1 MTRTQGL
8 YVNLPISDLAR
19 TRAFYTALGFEINE
33 AFSNDKAIAIVLGD
47 NQYAMLL
54 TRDFFR
60 SFTPLDIADP
70 AKYVQ
75 CLLAIQFDDRKAVD
89 AIVEAALA
97 NGGGEPHPPEDMGF
111 MYQRAFSDP
120 DGHGWGP
127 FWMDAAAMPPQS
139 DLPTH
144 DEGIR

>member
-8 YVNLPISDLAR
+8 YINLPVTDLPR

-33 AFSNDKAIAIVLGD
+33 AFSDDNAVAVVLGEK
-47 NQYAMLL
+47 QFAMLL
-54 TRDFFR
+54 KREFFQT
-60 SFTPLDIADP
+60 FTKLELADP
-70 AKYVQ
+70 ARYVQ
-75 CLLAIQFDDRKAVD
+75 SLLAIQFDDKSAVD

-111 MYQRAFSDP
+111 MYQRAFSDL

-127 FWMDAAAMPPQS
+127 FWMDPA
-139 DLPTH
+139 
-144 DEGIR
+144 GIPEDH

>member
-1 MTRTQGL
+1 MTRTTGL
-8 YVNLPISDLAR
+8 YINLPITDLAR

-33 AFSNDKAIAIVLGD
+33 NFSDDKAVAVVLGES
-47 NQYAMLL
+47 QYAMLL
-54 TRDFFR
+54 KREFFQ
-60 SFTPLDIADP
+60 SFTKQEIADP

-75 CLLAIQFDDRKAVD
+75 CLLAIQFDDREGVD
-89 AIVEAALA
+89 AIVDAALA

-127 FWMDAAAMPPQS
+127 FWMDPA
-139 DLPTH
+139 
-144 DEGIR
+144 GIPAQA

>member
-8 YVNLPISDLAR
+8 FVNLPISDVAR

-33 AFSNDKAIAIVLGD
+33 NFSNDKAVAVVLGD
-47 NQYAMLL
+47 KQFAMLL
-54 TRDFFR
+54 HRDFFQT
-60 SFTPLDIADP
+60 FTPLELADP
-70 AKYVQ
+70 TRYVMS
-75 CLLAIQFDDRKAVD
+75 LVAIQFDDKQGVD

-127 FWMDAAAMPPQS
+127 FWMDPAGVP
-139 DLPTH
+139 
-144 DEGIR
+144 EGH

>member
-1 MTRTQGL
+1 MTRTKGL
-8 YVNLPISDLAR
+8 YINLPITDLAR

-33 AFSNDKAIAIVLGD
+33 NFSDDKAVAVVLGES
-47 NQYAMLL
+47 QYAMLL
-54 TRDFFR
+54 KREFFQ
-60 SFTPLDIADP
+60 SFTKQEIADP

-75 CLLAIQFDDRKAVD
+75 CLLAIQFDDREGVD
-89 AIVEAALA
+89 AIVDAALA

-127 FWMDAAAMPPQS
+127 FWMDPA
-139 DLPTH
+139 
-144 DEGIR
+144 GIPAQA

>member
-8 YVNLPISDLAR
+8 FINLPIADIAS

-33 AFSNDKAIAIVLGD
+33 NFSDDNAVAVVLGD
-47 NQYAMLL
+47 KQFAMLL
-54 TRDFFR
+54 KREFFQT
-60 SFTPLDIADP
+60 FTKLELADP
-70 AKYVQ
+70 TKYVQ
-75 CLLAIQFDDRKAVD
+75 SLVAIQFDDKKEVD
-89 AIVEAALA
+89 AIVEAALG

-127 FWMDAAAMPPQS
+127 FWMDPA
-139 DLPTH
+139 
-144 DEGIR
+144 GIPEDH

>member
-8 YVNLPISDLAR
+8 FVNLPISDVAR

-33 AFSNDKAIAIVLGD
+33 NFSNDKAVAVVLGD
-47 NQYAMLL
+47 KQFAMLL
-54 TRDFFR
+54 HRDFFQT
-60 SFTPLDIADP
+60 FTTLELADP
-70 AKYVQ
+70 TRYVMS
-75 CLLAIQFDDRKAVD
+75 LVAIQFDDRKDVD

-127 FWMDAAAMPPQS
+127 FWMDPAGIPEDHRPQ
-139 DLPTH
+139 DKDT
-144 DEGIR
+144 R

>member
-1 MTRTQGL
+1 MTT
-8 YVNLPISDLAR
+8 VPFSDDNAV
-19 TRAFYTALGFEINE
+19 AV
-33 AFSNDKAIAIVLGD
+33 VLGEK
-47 NQYAMLL
+47 QFAMLL
-54 TRDFFR
+54 KREFFQT
-60 SFTPLDIADP
+60 FTKQALADP

-75 CLLAIQFDDRKAVD
+75 CLLAIQFDDKSAVD

-127 FWMDAAAMPPQS
+127 FWMDPA
-139 DLPTH
+139 
-144 DEGIR
+144 GIRQDH

>member
-8 YVNLPISDLAR
+8 FINLPIMDLAR

-33 AFSNDKAIAIVLGD
+33 NFSDDKAIAVVLGD
-47 NQYAMLL
+47 KQFAMLL
-54 TRDFFR
+54 KREFFQT
-60 SFTPLDIADP
+60 FTKLELADP
-70 AKYVQ
+70 TRYVQ
-75 CLLAIQFDDRKAVD
+75 SLVAIQFDDKQEVD

-127 FWMDAAAMPPQS
+127 FWMDPA
-139 DLPTH
+139 
-144 DEGIR
+144 GIPEDH

>member
-8 YVNLPISDLAR
+8 FINLPITDLAR

-33 AFSNDKAIAIVLGD
+33 NFSDDNAIAVVLGD

-54 TRDFFR
+54 KREFFL
-60 SFTPLDIADP
+60 SFTKQELADP

-75 CLLAIQFDDRKAVD
+75 CLLAIQFDDRQDVD
-89 AIVEAALA
+89 TIVETALA

-127 FWMDAAAMPPQS
+127 FWMNPA
-139 DLPTH
+139 
-144 DEGIR
+144 GIPEQG

>member
-8 YVNLPISDLAR
+8 FINLPIADIAR

-33 AFSNDKAIAIVLGD
+33 NFSDDNAVAVVLGD
-47 NQYAMLL
+47 KQFAMLL
-54 TRDFFR
+54 KREFFQT
-60 SFTPLDIADP
+60 FTKLELADP
-70 AKYVQ
+70 TKSVQ
-75 CLLAIQFDDRKAVD
+75 SLVAIQFDDKKEVD

-127 FWMDAAAMPPQS
+127 FWMDPA
-139 DLPTH
+139 
-144 DEGIR
+144 GIPEDH

>member
-8 YVNLPISDLAR
+8 FINLPITDLAR

-33 AFSNDKAIAIVLGD
+33 NFSDDKAIAVVLGD
-47 NQYAMLL
+47 KQYAMLL
-54 TRDFFR
+54 KREFFQ
-60 SFTPLDIADP
+60 SFTKLALADP
-70 AKYVQ
+70 AKYLQ
-75 CLLAIQFDDRKAVD
+75 CLVAIQFDDKKEVD

-97 NGGGEPHPPEDMGF
+97 HGGGEPHPPEDMGF

-127 FWMDAAAMPPQS
+127 FWMDPA
-139 DLPTH
+139 
-144 DEGIR
+144 GIPADH